1 MDESSN
7 LPIDTFE
14 TQKNTARDPDR
25 REEIGCPYIDNKNV
39 HRHAKVAAVCVT
51 IDGHRSAAFSLLVI
65 VQDREL
71 HTVFLRQ
78 SVPIVENGRHHAC
91 KRVGL
96 LRRNVA

>member
-1 MDESSN
+1 MN
-7 LPIDTFE
+7 LAIYRSYYLKPRKERQEI
-14 TQKNTARDPDR
+14 Q
-25 REEIGCPYIDNKNV
+25 EEIGGPYIDNKNV

-51 IDGHRSAAFSLLVI
+51 SDGHRSAAFSLLVI

-78 SVPIVENGRHHAC
+78 SVPIVENGRHHAG